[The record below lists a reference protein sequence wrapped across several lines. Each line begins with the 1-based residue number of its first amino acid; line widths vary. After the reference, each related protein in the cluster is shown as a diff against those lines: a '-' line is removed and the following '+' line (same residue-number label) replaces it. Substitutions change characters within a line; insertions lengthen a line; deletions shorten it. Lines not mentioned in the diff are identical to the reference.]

1 MKRGYLGP
9 YQLGALEGA
18 SEALQIT
25 ANLTKQ
31 RSADI
36 DAIFYAAAFQA
47 GVDEF
52 LISESMA
59 DKRGSQS
66 QFVATRTSRI
76 PDERARGNH
85 DVVNKAFS
93 AYLPEDWRGRDEF
106 LPVGALL
113 SFVADLLDS
122 SDARASLLLPIGLP
136 EIEKAKDKL
145 PSELYV
151 PLSGLIAAIIELQTE
166 GLAVRHNLPRD
177 DLTRFNDIISGD
189 IFTEYSA
196 AQSQLDDSRVDAEA
210 NLTKIQAVGRKLFT
224 SNRHW
229 LSLKKSSVGL
239 LQVTPRIVDAIF
251 GKLPGTLAEVM
262 TNAGLSFIETRR
274 RIVIYDFRSSFE
286 TVLFSN
292 LTRMIATSS
301 ISKEHQ

>member
-145 PSELYV
+145 PS
-151 PLSGLIAAIIELQTE
+151 
-166 GLAVRHNLPRD
+166 
-177 DLTRFNDIISGD
+177 
-189 IFTEYSA
+189 
-196 AQSQLDDSRVDAEA
+196 
-210 NLTKIQAVGRKLFT
+210 
-224 SNRHW
+224 
-229 LSLKKSSVGL
+229 
-239 LQVTPRIVDAIF
+239 
-251 GKLPGTLAEVM
+251 
-262 TNAGLSFIETRR
+262 
-274 RIVIYDFRSSFE
+274 
-286 TVLFSN
+286 
-292 LTRMIATSS
+292 
-301 ISKEHQ
+301 